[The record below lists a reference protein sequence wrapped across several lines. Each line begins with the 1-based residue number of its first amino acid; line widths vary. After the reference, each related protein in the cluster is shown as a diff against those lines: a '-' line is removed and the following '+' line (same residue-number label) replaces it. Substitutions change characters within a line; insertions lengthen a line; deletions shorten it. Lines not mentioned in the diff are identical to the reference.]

1 MKTLISLIT
10 MLGVAICNAGSH
22 ANLADSVSV
31 EAGIAYSNTST
42 SGGLAIRDD
51 STSASILLGSPLSG
65 GVASV
70 GIDLHRADGETE
82 ADVNIAWGAPLTLF
96 NVTLDTEVYFQKID
110 SSYGGWEEVG
120 VGATYGFDWVEVG
133 ASLWHELGSNAGYG
147 VELTA
152 SREFTTPVKG
162 LTVSPFIAVN
172 FADSYDAIEVGVSAD
187 YQLTED
193 AVVSAKLSFNDNDAD
208 GTAYS
213 LQKDWVVGAALTYS
227 F

>member
-10 MLGVAICNAGSH
+10 MLGVAICNADSH
-22 ANLADSVSV
+22 ASLSDVSV
-31 EAGIAYSNTST
+31 EAGISYSSAST
-42 SGGLAIRDD
+42 SGGLAVRDD
-51 STSASILLGSPLSG
+51 SVSASILLGAPFSG

-70 GIDLHRADGETE
+70 GVDLHRADGDTE
-82 ADVNIAWGAPLTLF
+82 ADLMVAWDVP
-96 NVTLDTEVYFQKID
+96 VTILNQDLDAEVYFQKID

-120 VGATYGFDWVEVG
+120 VGFSHDFDWAEVG
-133 ASLWHELGSNAGYG
+133 VSFWHELGNTAYG

-152 SREFTTPVKG
+152 SREFSTPIEG
-162 LTVSPFIAVN
+162 LTVNPFVAVN
-172 FADSYDAIEVGVSAD
+172 FADSYNAVEVGVVAE

-193 AVVSAKLSFNDNDAD
+193 ASFSAKVSFNDNDAD

-213 LQKDWVVGAALTYS
+213 LEKDWVVGAGFSYS